1 MRESPLRRAD
11 RESRKKNLS
20 QSSLWAIPLG
30 GLGEFGMNMLAL
42 RSGDDIIVI
51 DAGLMFPEQELLGVD
66 IVIPDI
72 TYLKQN
78 KRMVRAI
85 VLTHAHEDHIGAL
98 PYILRDLNVPVYG
111 TQFTLALVR
120 KRLEEHALLDDATLR
135 EVTPGQIIR
144 IEPFQIEFL
153 HVTHSTIDCVALAI
167 RTPVGVIIHTGDF
180 KIDPTPVDGKPFD
193 LHAFARYGQE
203 GVLALFSDSTNVERP
218 GFTPSERAVV
228 VRLEEL
234 FRAAPEKV
242 VVSCFSSSI
251 HRIQQVID
259 IACVV
264 GRKIGIVGRSMVN
277 NIEIAHGLG
286 KLRIPDGSVVRP
298 QDIRGFDPKRLV
310 VLASGTQAEPMSAL
324 SRIAVDNHRLL
335 SIAQNDTVILSA
347 RLIPGNEKAIFRMID
362 HLFRRRVLVYYE
374 GGRAAPIHVSGHASQ
389 EEMKIL
395 LQLVRPKYFVPVHGE
410 YRQLFRHAALAEQVG
425 AVSGQIFLMESGQP
439 IEFTADGGAFRREPV
454 TAGRVMV
461 DSGSL
466 EEIQDVVIRDRR
478 NLAEDGVVVPIIAI
492 DKHTGRIETPPEIV
506 TRGFLPNEEGHEIL
520 ARAREV
526 ILRTID
532 QSTPEEKTD
541 WSVIKEKIRV
551 DLKRF
556 LNKQTAKR
564 PLILPVILEV

>member
-1 MRESPLRRAD
+1 
-11 RESRKKNLS
+11 
-20 QSSLWAIPLG
+20 
-30 GLGEFGMNMLAL
+30 MNMLAL

-85 VLTHAHEDHIGAL
+85 VLTHGHEDHIGAL
-98 PYILRDLNVPVYG
+98 PYILGDLNVPVYG

-120 KRLEEHALLDDATLR
+120 KRLEEHGLLEDATLH
-135 EVTPGQIIR
+135 EVSPGQIIR

-234 FRAAPEKV
+234 FRAAPAKV

-259 IACVV
+259 IAHAV
-264 GRKIGIVGRSMVN
+264 GRKIGIVGRSMVT
-277 NIEIAHGLG
+277 NIELAHELG
-286 KLRIPDGSVVRP
+286 KLRVPDGSVVRP
-298 QDIRGFDPKRLV
+298 QDIRTFDPKRLV

-335 SIAQNDTVILSA
+335 SLVENDTVILSA

-395 LQLVRPKYFVPVHGE
+395 LQLVRPKYFVPLHGE

-425 AVSGQIFLMESGQP
+425 AVSGEIFLLESGQP
-439 IEFTADGGAFRREPV
+439 LEFTAEGTARRREPV

-466 EEIQDVVIRDRR
+466 EEIEDVVIRDRR
-478 NLAEDGVVVPIIAI
+478 HLAEDGVVVPIIAI
-492 DKHTGRIETPPEIV
+492 DKHTGRMEIAPEIV
-506 TRGFLPNEEGHEIL
+506 TRGFLPSEDGNEIL
-520 ARAREV
+520 AKAREV
-526 ILRTID
+526 VLRTVD

-551 DLKRF
+551 DLKRY

>member
-1 MRESPLRRAD
+1 MT
-11 RESRKKNLS
+11 
-20 QSSLWAIPLG
+20 SLWAIPLG

-42 RSGDDIIVI
+42 RFGEDIVVI

-66 IVIPDI
+66 IVIPDT

-85 VLTHAHEDHIGAL
+85 VLTHAHEDHIGAI
-98 PYILRDLNVPVYG
+98 PYILGDLNVPVYG

-120 KRLEEHALLDDATLR
+120 KKLEEHGLLDKATLR
-135 EVTPGQIIR
+135 EVHAGQTTSIG
-144 IEPFQIEFL
+144 PFQIEYL
-153 HVTHSTIDCVALAI
+153 HVTHSTIDCVALAV
-167 RTPVGVIIHTGDF
+167 RTPVGVIIHTGDY
-180 KIDPTPVDGKPFD
+180 KMDPTPVDGKPFD
-193 LHAFARYGQE
+193 LHSFARYGQE

-218 GFTPSERAVV
+218 GFTQSERAVV

-234 FRAAPEKV
+234 FRAAPRKI

-259 IACVV
+259 IARSL
-264 GRKIGIVGRSMVN
+264 GRKVGIVGRSMVD

-298 QDIRGFDPKRLV
+298 QDIRSFDPKRLV

-324 SRIAVDNHRLL
+324 SRISVDNHRSL
-335 SIAQNDTVILSA
+335 SIEESDTVILSA
-347 RLIPGNEKAIFRMID
+347 RIIPGNEKSIFRMID
-362 HLFRRRVLVYYE
+362 HFFRRRVLVYYE
-374 GGRAAPIHVSGHASQ
+374 SGRSAPIHVSGHASQ

-395 LQLVRPKYFVPVHGE
+395 LQLVRPKYFIPLHGE
-410 YRQLFRHAALAEQVG
+410 YRHLFLQAALAEQVG
-425 AVSGQIFLMESGQP
+425 AVSGQVFLLESGQP

-454 TAGRVMV
+454 PAGRVCV

-466 EEIQDVVIRDRR
+466 EELQDVVIRDRR
-478 NLAEDGVVVPIIAI
+478 HLGEDGVVVPIIAI
-492 DKHTGRIETPPEIV
+492 DKHTGRIEISPEIV
-506 TRGFLPNEEGHEIL
+506 TRGFLPSDDGQEIL
-520 ARAREV
+520 SQARAV
-526 ILRTID
+526 IQRTIE
-532 QSTPEEKTD
+532 QSTPEEKMD

-556 LNKQTAKR
+556 LNKQTSKR

>member
-1 MRESPLRRAD
+1 
-11 RESRKKNLS
+11 LS
-20 QSSLWAIPLG
+20 ASSLWAIPLG

-42 RSGDDIIVI
+42 RCGDDMIVI

-78 KRMVRAI
+78 KHMLRAI
-85 VLTHAHEDHIGAL
+85 VLTHGHEDHIGAI
-98 PYILRDLNVPVYG
+98 PYILADLDVPVYG

-120 KRLEEHALLDDATLR
+120 RRLEEHALLDTARLR
-135 EVTPGQIIR
+135 QIAPGETTEIGPFK
-144 IEPFQIEFL
+144 IEYL

-167 RTPVGVIIHTGDF
+167 RTPVGTIIHSGDY

-234 FRAAPEKV
+234 FRAAPGKI

-259 IACVV
+259 IARVV
-264 GRKIGIVGRSMVN
+264 GRKVGFVGRSMVDN
-277 NIEIAHGLG
+277 VEIAHGLG
-286 KLRIPDGSVVRP
+286 KLSVPDGSVVRP
-298 QDIRGFDPKRLV
+298 QDMRTFDPRKLV

-335 SIAQNDTVILSA
+335 SLAENDTVILSA
-347 RLIPGNEKAIFRMID
+347 RIIPGNEKAIFRMID

-374 GGRAAPIHVSGHASQ
+374 SGRNAPIHVSGHASQ

-395 LQLVRPKYFVPVHGE
+395 LQLVRPKFFVPLHGE
-410 YRQLFRHAALAEQVG
+410 YRQLFQHAALAEQLG
-425 AVSGQIFLMESGQP
+425 AVSAQVLLLESGHP
-439 IEFTADGGAFRREPV
+439 VEFTADGRAYQREPV
-454 TAGRVMV
+454 PAGRVMV

-466 EEIQDVVIRDRR
+466 EEVQEVVIRDRKH
-478 NLAEDGVVVPIIAI
+478 LSEDGVVVPIIVI
-492 DKHTGRIETPPEIV
+492 DKHTGEIELSPEIV
-506 TRGFLPNEEGHEIL
+506 TRGFLPAEDGQETL

-526 ILRTID
+526 VLKTVEGSSD
-532 QSTPEEKTD
+532 EEKRD

-551 DLKRF
+551 ELKRY
-556 LNKQTAKR
+556 LNKHTAKR

>member
-1 MRESPLRRAD
+1 
-11 RESRKKNLS
+11 
-20 QSSLWAIPLG
+20 LWAIPLG

-42 RSGDDIIVI
+42 RTGDDIIVI

-85 VLTHAHEDHIGAL
+85 VLTHAHEDHIGAI
-98 PYILRDLNVPVYG
+98 PYILGDLNVPIYG
-111 TQFTLALVR
+111 TQFTMALVR
-120 KRLEEHALLDDATLR
+120 KKIEEHGLLDSAKLHEVSPGDTTTL
-135 EVTPGQIIR
+135 G
-144 IEPFQIEFL
+144 PFQIEYL
-153 HVTHSTIDCVALAI
+153 RVTHSTIDCVALAV

-193 LHAFARYGQE
+193 LHAFARYGAE

-234 FRAAPEKV
+234 FRAAPERV

-259 IACVV
+259 VARVV
-264 GRKIGIVGRSMVN
+264 GRKIGIVGRSMVD

-286 KLRIPDGSVVRP
+286 KLRIPDGSMVRP
-298 QDIRGFDPKRLV
+298 QDIRGFDRRKLV

-324 SRIAVDNHRLL
+324 SRVSVDNHRLM
-335 SIAQNDTVILSA
+335 SIAENDTVILSS

-362 HLFRRRVLVYYE
+362 HFFRRRVLVYYE
-374 GGRAAPIHVSGHASQ
+374 GGRSAPIHVSGHASQ

-395 LQLVRPKYFVPVHGE
+395 LQLVRPKYFVPLHGE
-410 YRQLFRHAALAEQVG
+410 YRHLFRHAALAEQVG
-425 AVSGQIFLMESGQP
+425 AVSGEIFLLESGHP
-439 IEFTADGGAFRREPV
+439 VEFTADGSAYRREPV
-454 TAGRVMV
+454 AAGRVCV

-466 EEIQDVVIRDRR
+466 EEIEDVVIRDRR
-478 NLAEDGVVVPIIAI
+478 HLSEDGVVVPIVAI
-492 DKHTGRIETPPEIV
+492 DKHTGLIETPPEIV
-506 TRGFLPNEEGHEIL
+506 TRGFLPSEDGQQIL
-520 ARAREV
+520 AKAREV
-526 ILRTID
+526 ILRTIE
-532 QSTPEEKTD
+532 QSTPEEKMD
-541 WSVIKEKIRV
+541 WGVIKEKIRV
-551 DLKRF
+551 ELKRY
-556 LNKQTAKR
+556 LNKQTSKR

>member
-1 MRESPLRRAD
+1 MS
-11 RESRKKNLS
+11 N
-20 QSSLWAIPLG
+20 SSLWAIPLG

-42 RSGDDIIVI
+42 RCGDDMIVI

-78 KRMVRAI
+78 KHMLRAI
-85 VLTHAHEDHIGAL
+85 VLTHGHEDHIGAI
-98 PYILRDLNVPVYG
+98 PYILPDLDVPIYG

-120 KRLEEHALLDDATLR
+120 KKLEEHALLDTARLR
-135 EVTPGQIIR
+135 QVTPGETTEIG
-144 IEPFQIEFL
+144 PFQVEYL

-167 RTPVGVIIHTGDF
+167 RTPVGTIIHTGDY
-180 KIDPTPVDGKPFD
+180 KIDPTPVDGEPFD

-203 GVLALFSDSTNVERP
+203 GILALFSDSTNIERP
-218 GFTPSERAVV
+218 GYTQSERAVV

-234 FRAAPEKV
+234 FRAAPGKV

-259 IACVV
+259 IARTV
-264 GRKIGIVGRSMVN
+264 GRKVGFVGRSMVD
-277 NIEIAHGLG
+277 NIEIAHGLD

-298 QDIRGFDPKRLV
+298 QDLRTFDPRKLV

-335 SIAQNDTVILSA
+335 SVVENDTVILSA
-347 RLIPGNEKAIFRMID
+347 RIIPGNEKSIFRMID
-362 HLFRRRVLVYYE
+362 HLFRKRILVYYE
-374 GGRAAPIHVSGHASQ
+374 SGRNAPIHVSGHASQ

-395 LQLVRPKYFVPVHGE
+395 LQLVRPKYFVPIHGE
-410 YRQLFRHAALAEQVG
+410 YRQLFQHAALAEQLG
-425 AVSGQIFLMESGQP
+425 AVSGQVLLTETGHP
-439 IEFTADGGAFRREPV
+439 IEFTPDGRAYQREAVP
-454 TAGRVMV
+454 AGRVMV

-466 EEIQDVVIRDRR
+466 EEVEEVVIRDRKH
-478 NLAEDGVVVPIIAI
+478 LSEDGVVVPIIVI
-492 DKHTGRIETPPEIV
+492 DKHTGRVELSPEIV
-506 TRGFLPNEEGHEIL
+506 TRGFLPSEDGHEIL
-520 ARAREV
+520 AKAREV
-526 ILRTID
+526 VLKTVD
-532 QSTPEEKTD
+532 QSSDEEKMD

-551 DLKRF
+551 DLKRH